1 MARAKKP
8 APKPPARPAP
18 KAAKAPKDDAPKPEK
33 WPVARVA
40 KLLLLAEYPGS
51 PQVRPASVAALVTA
65 KLAQVGELAQ
75 IRRGWSGRA
84 AALTAAGRDYLA
96 RISAALVEP
105 GDKDRLAQK
114 AEAARVLAI
123 IEDKAVAG
131 TRGVF

>member
-8 APKPPARPAP
+8 APKAPARPAP

-33 WPVARVA
+33 WPVGRVA

-51 PQVRPASVAALVTA
+51 PKVRSASVAALVTA
-65 KLAQVGELAQ
+65 KLVQVGELSK
-75 IRRGWSGRA
+75 IRRGWAGRA
-84 AALTAAGRDYLA
+84 AALTEAGRDYLA
-96 RISAALVEP
+96 RIAVALVEP
-105 GDKDRLAQK
+105 SDTARLRQK
-114 AEAARVLAI
+114 AEAARVLAV

>member
-1 MARAKKP
+1 MARAKK
-8 APKPPARPAP
+8 PAP

-40 KLLLLAEYPGS
+40 KLLILGEYPGS

-65 KLAQVGELAQ
+65 RLARVGELSK
-75 IRRGWSGRA
+75 IRRGWSGHA

-96 RISAALVEP
+96 QIAGALVAP
-105 GDKDRLAQK
+105 SDAARLHQK
-114 AEAARVLAI
+114 AEAARVLTV
-123 IEDKAVAG
+123 IEDKAIAG